1 MCTRAATGRIH
12 ISDNQAGRKAQTRAQ
27 FNALVADYDAAG
39 PGCFAHF
46 GRRLV
51 AVAGIEPGQRVLDV
65 ASGRGAVLF
74 PAAELIGQTGDI
86 VGIDLAD
93 EMARATNEEAAQ
105 RGLEARVRVMDAE
118 NLDFPD
124 AAFDRVLCGFGVM
137 FFPNQDRALR
147 EFRRVLKPEGRLGV
161 STWRIEQTSELKT
174 VMTEL
179 GMGPPRQPGWI
190 TEPDELSRLL
200 TRTGFT
206 NVHIQVDSQSFR
218 YTDVDEYWR
227 QARGTGFRRVL
238 DALDAVQAERV
249 RAALAER
256 VRPHQRPDGIYLPAA
271 ALLAVGNR

>member
-1 MCTRAATGRIH
+1 
-12 ISDNQAGRKAQTRAQ
+12 
-27 FNALVADYDAAG
+27 
-39 PGCFAHF
+39 
-46 GRRLV
+46 
-51 AVAGIEPGQRVLDV
+51 
-65 ASGRGAVLF
+65 
-74 PAAELIGQTGDI
+74 
-86 VGIDLAD
+86 
-93 EMARATNEEAAQ
+93 
-105 RGLEARVRVMDAE
+105 MDAE
-118 NLDFPD
+118 HLDFPD

-179 GMGPPRQPGWI
+179 GMGPPGQPGWI

-206 NVHIQVDSQSFR
+206 NVRIQVDSQSFR

>member
-1 MCTRAATGRIH
+1 
-12 ISDNQAGRKAQTRAQ
+12 
-27 FNALVADYDAAG
+27 VADYDAAG